1 MSARHQRPR
10 LIARPARFR
19 PGWLTVGLLGLGV
32 LALHLAA
39 LAWLGAAFSPWAR
52 GRLPEPIY
60 TQLLKPAPVI
70 AHQAQRA
77 APPRPAPAP
86 KPARVAAPRQAAP
99 VPAPRTE
106 TPPSP
111 PPRQTLLADAAPP
124 AAAAVSAPAPQAS
137 APPRPTSAPSAAVAT
152 SLGDEA
158 APGALSQAA
167 GGLPGH
173 GSGSVAPRAA
183 PQPSASRP
191 LGNAAPAPPAAW
203 PPSTRLNYTITG
215 YWRGDLHGS
224 GALVWTVDG
233 DHYEATLSGSALIGF
248 AYRSIGRIDGDWLAP
263 SRYTERLFTR
273 EKSVRFDRDDDT
285 LHFSASPDVV
295 PLPPHVQDSAS
306 LFLQLANR
314 LTRHPEAFHPGATLT
329 FDVARPSGMT
339 DWTFTVAGMETVATP
354 TGPLSCWHVVR
365 HAADPNQLGA
375 QIWLSPQLQNLPVQI
390 RLQHAADSYLLFTLD
405 HAEQQAPPQSP
416 ASAAP

>member
-1 MSARHQRPR
+1 MSARHQPPR
-10 LIARPARFR
+10 LRAKPARVR
-19 PGWLTVGLLGLGV
+19 PGWLTIGLLGLGV
-32 LALHLAA
+32 LFLHLVA

-60 TQLLKPAPVI
+60 TRLLKPAPVM
-70 AHQAQRA
+70 AHPSQRT

-86 KPARVAAPRQAAP
+86 KPSRVAPPPQAAP
-99 VPAPRTE
+99 VSVPKTE
-106 TPPSP
+106 TPSPP
-111 PPRQTLLADAAPP
+111 PPRQTLLADAAQ
-124 AAAAVSAPAPQAS
+124 AVPTPAPQTR
-137 APPRPTSAPSAAVAT
+137 APPPPAPAPSAAVAS

-158 APGALSQAA
+158 SPGALSQPGA
-167 GGLPGH
+167 GLSSRAP
-173 GSGSVAPRAA
+173 GSVAPPVA
-183 PQPSASRP
+183 PLLSASHPASYP
-191 LGNAAPAPPAAW
+191 LGNAAPAPPRAW
-203 PPSTRLNYTITG
+203 PPSTRLSYTITG
-215 YWRGDLHGS
+215 YWRGALHGS

-233 DHYEATLSGSALIGF
+233 DHYEATLSGHALIGF
-248 AYRSIGRIDGDWLAP
+248 AYRSIGRIDGHWLAP
-263 SRYTERLFTR
+263 SHYTERLFTR
-273 EKSVRFDRDDDT
+273 EKSVRFDRGDDT

-306 LFLQLANR
+306 LFLQLASR

-339 DWTFTVAGMETVATP
+339 RWTFTVAGMETVATP
-354 TGPLSCWHVVR
+354 AGPLSCWHIVR

-375 QIWLSPQLQNLPVQI
+375 QIWLSPQMQNLPVQI
-390 RLQHAADSYLLFTLD
+390 RLQHSADSYLLFTLD